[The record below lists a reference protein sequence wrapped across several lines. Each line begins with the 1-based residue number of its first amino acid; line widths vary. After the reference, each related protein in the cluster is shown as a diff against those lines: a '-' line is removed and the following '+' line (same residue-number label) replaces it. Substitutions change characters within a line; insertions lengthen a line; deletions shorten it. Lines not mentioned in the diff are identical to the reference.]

1 MGLWV
6 ALHSVRTYFMDVLST
21 DFEIET
27 GQGRQHNFYEPVSP
41 PPLILLGK

>member
-1 MGLWV
+1 MGRWV
-6 ALHSVRTYFMDVLST
+6 ALHSVRTYFMDDLST

-27 GQGRQHNFYEPVSP
+27 GQGRQHNFYEPVPP